1 MRRIVFLLSLAWS
14 GLAPAEPVD
23 IAPIKDKL
31 TIWSDGKKHF
41 VALVL
46 TRDFDSPVFWSD
58 DGQSFYRL
66 RVISGGSEGPD
77 EDLKVLKRN
86 FWEPRNGGMSPEAE
100 MRWSA
105 ESKQLVVECTTRSTA
120 LHKLDAEAATKLVA
134 GARFSPP
141 RWNRYAYALARDA
154 HGRYYYVD
162 NVREPEG
169 AKNFRLFAG
178 PRGQLKLQK
187 MINVVS
193 DSQGDIFSTP
203 RGELRLVL
211 AKQDSTWIVRE
222 KPSKLTWVPVEENHT
237 MIYTDLGVYLGER
250 LGTPCDAL

>member
-1 MRRIVFLLSLAWS
+1 MKRIAFLLALAWS
-14 GLAPAEPVD
+14 GLAPAEPVG
-23 IAPIKDKL
+23 ISAIKDKL
-31 TIWSDGKKHF
+31 TVWSDGKKHF
-41 VALVL
+41 VALVI
-46 TRDFDSPVFWSD
+46 THEFDSPIFWSG

-66 RVISGGSEGPD
+66 RVTSGSADGRDEG
-77 EDLKVLKRN
+77 LKLLSRN
-86 FWEPRNGGMSPEAE
+86 FWEPRNGGMSPEAGME
-100 MRWSA
+100 WS
-105 ESKQLVVECTTRSTA
+105 
-120 LHKLDAEAATKLVA
+120 AATKQLTVECATRKTALLELA
-134 GARFSPP
+134 GDAAAKLIAQARFLPP

-187 MINVVS
+187 MVNVVS

-203 RGELRLVL
+203 HGELRLVL
-211 AKQDSTWIVRE
+211 AKQDSTWIAHE
-222 KPSKLTWVPVEENHT
+222 KPTPLTWVPVDTNHA

-250 LGTPCDAL
+250 LGTPCDDL